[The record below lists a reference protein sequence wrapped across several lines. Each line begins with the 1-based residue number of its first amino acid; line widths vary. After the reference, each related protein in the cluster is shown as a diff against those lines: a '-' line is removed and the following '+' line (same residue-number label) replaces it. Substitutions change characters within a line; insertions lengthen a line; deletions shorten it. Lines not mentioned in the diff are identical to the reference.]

1 MTYETSFRKHVFKIK
16 EKEKLTSEQT
26 SKRFGI
32 NIRTLFRW
40 KHKPINTKRRNKPA
54 TKINMEGLKKDID
67 NRPDDYNY
75 ERVAR
80 FKVSTHAIW
89 AAMRRLKISHKK
101 TLKQPK
107 ADPAQ
112 PAIHRAQIKHYKKE
126 GRPIIYLDESGFAV
140 SSPGTDGAVSYTH
153 LTLPTSDLV

>member
-1 MTYETSFRKHVFKIK
+1 MTYETSFRKQVFKIK
-16 EKEKLTSEQT
+16 EQEKLTYQQT

-40 KHKPINTKRRNKPA
+40 KQKPIDTKRRNKPA
-54 TKINMEGLKKDID
+54 TKINMEALKKDID

-75 ERVAR
+75 ERAAR

-101 TLKQPK
+101 NSKTAKS
-107 ADPAQ
+107 
-112 PAIHRAQIKHYKKE
+112 R
-126 GRPIIYLDESGFAV
+126 
-140 SSPGTDGAVSYTH
+140 SSSASNTSSTDQA
-153 LTLPTSDLV
+153 L